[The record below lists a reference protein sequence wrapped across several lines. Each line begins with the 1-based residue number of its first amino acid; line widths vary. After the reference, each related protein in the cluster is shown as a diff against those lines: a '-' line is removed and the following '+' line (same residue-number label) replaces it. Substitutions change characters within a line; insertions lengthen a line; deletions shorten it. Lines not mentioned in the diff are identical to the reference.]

1 RIFAPGS
8 TPAYSN
14 YATAVAGYIVQ
25 RVSGE
30 PFDEY
35 IRRHIFEPL
44 GMRHASFSQPLQPE
58 LLALMSK
65 GYSTASEGEPK
76 DYELI
81 NMAPAGSL
89 AASGADMGRCMIARL
104 QGGEYQGARILGA
117 DTAEKMHTTAQASVG
132 PLNRMMLGFYETTVN
147 GHRAIAH
154 GGDTMWF
161 HSDLQL
167 FLDDGIG
174 IFVSTNSAGKDGG
187 ARNVRASLV
196 KGFADRYL
204 PAKEPLPASTVDADT
219 AKLHAQQI
227 AGSYIS
233 SRRPESNCMSI
244 LNLASAVKV
253 IVNADG
259 TISVPMLTKYS
270 GAPRK
275 WREVSPYVWRD
286 VDGEERLAA
295 EVVDGQV
302 IRFSADGLAP
312 IMVF

>member
-1 RIFAPGS
+1 
-8 TPAYSN
+8 
-14 YATAVAGYIVQ
+14 
-25 RVSGE
+25 
-30 PFDEY
+30 
-35 IRRHIFEPL
+35 
-44 GMRHASFSQPLQPE
+44 
-58 LLALMSK
+58 
-65 GYSTASEGEPK
+65 
-76 DYELI
+76 
-81 NMAPAGSL
+81 SL
-89 AASGADMGRCMIARL
+89 AASGADMGRFMIAHL
-104 QGGEYQGARILGA
+104 QDGEYQGARILGA

-233 SRRPESNCMSI
+233 SRRPESNFMSI

-253 IVNADG
+253 SVNADG

-312 IMVF
+312 IMVFQRLPGWVSLLLPLTVCSLLALLLTVLAWPVSALVRRHYGARYALSGKDARMHR